1 MCECVCMWGF
11 VFPLSL
17 LAAAGLVERSQN
29 EEAGRASAEI
39 SGGGARRGDG
49 RGDGDRTVRL
59 DKGRSGKPKSGCC
72 AK

>member
-1 MCECVCMWGF
+1 VWGF

-29 EEAGRASAEI
+29 EEAGTAAAEI
-39 SGGGARRGDG
+39 CSGGARRRDG
-49 RGDGDRTVRL
+49 RGDSDTTVRI
-59 DKGRSGKPKSGCC
+59 DKGRGGKPKSGCC